1 MKVDYKKRYEEAI
14 AKLND
19 DADVIGKISGE
30 NVKLNKQ
37 LQDAQAYI
45 TELGKQR
52 DSAVKNFETA
62 KMIADTNA
70 KACVERGNSL
80 ELAKVIETGLRKAL
94 EQQANV
100 IDGLRYDIVTISEA
114 WQDDIA
120 TVQDDHARLTQ
131 DRDSARNAY
140 LWMRFTTVLAI
151 LTLAVVA
158 LVSKGGV

>member
-19 DADVIGKISGE
+19 DA
-30 NVKLNKQ
+30 
-37 LQDAQAYI
+37 QAYI

-52 DSAVKNFETA
+52 DSAERNFEIA
-62 KMIADTNA
+62 KNTIASLR
-70 KACVERGNSL
+70 KQIACQDDVIVKLNNSL

-100 IDGLRYDIVTISEA
+100 IEGLRYDIVTISEV
-114 WQDDIA
+114 WQCDVLEVEGERDRFIA
-120 TVQDDHARLTQ
+120 LCSEANTSLGK
-131 DRDSARNAY
+131 ARNKIGHQQAVFAFFV
-140 LWMRFTTVLAI
+140 WASI

-158 LVSKGGV
+158 LVSSM